1 MLTRTPPRAAKRITT
16 FAVAFA
22 ATLLLFCA
30 SGDVGSAQQ
39 YRRPTARPVN
49 VAVADYTVTTTGGAI
64 VVTDVSGNG
73 DTLIV
78 AEPVS
83 GQIKFVAA
91 GRTFSVD
98 GGAPITGDS
107 GNLTL
112 SGINSITINQG
123 GGNDTL
129 SLQHFTFAF
138 PNLKVNG
145 DAGDDVLNFSGSIG
159 FAMNASLD
167 ANLQDDSASPG
178 TDSAVVASGVQ
189 LITSGTGAFDLR
201 VSKSVIVGGLMQTQ
215 NGDLTIEANRQ
226 VTPTSGLFVGVGVGG
241 GTIQTTGT
249 GNVNIKGTG
258 GAGDFTNNV
267 GVQLTTGALVVTFG
281 SGTISIDGVGGA
293 GAGGATAG
301 NSNAGVDIA
310 NAGTLVN
317 SASGAIQITGQA
329 GTTNDT
335 GSYGVTVDGG
345 KVETSGAGQLTI
357 NGFGGTVTGGSP
369 TFVNSAGVFVVAD
382 DNGDGGTVASTG
394 TGANAGAI
402 IINGTAADGGAG
414 AAQGVRVDTPGTVTS
429 VDGSITFNGTAAA
442 CGNACLGTSIRGAV
456 TATGSGAINV
466 TGTGAAS
473 TGAFPTHGVNV
484 RGGGNVA
491 SNDGDISI
499 TGTGG
504 NGTDNAGFNLAPAG
518 TGTIQTTGTGNVFVN
533 ANTMRIH
540 PVNATV
546 NVGAHA
552 VSLHQKTNGREI
564 NLGSAVDSTANTVEL
579 SDAELDRI
587 NAGTINVG
595 DSNSGTVNVS
605 ANITRAAAT
614 NLNLTSGGD
623 INLLTGSLT
632 SAGGN
637 VSLNPGASGVT
648 LPATSGVDVNAG
660 ASGTLTLASA
670 KQLLINITGTTV
682 DTGYTQLNVAGL
694 VNLNGANLTPIGGH
708 MPSPGQTFVV
718 VNNDGADAITGTFN
732 GLPEGA
738 TIPNFLGSSF
748 SASISYVGGDGNDA
762 VLTVNSPVTAFF
774 SIDDVTHTEGNV
786 GFIIY
791 TFTITKSGT
800 GAASVSLQ
808 TQDGTAEAGS
818 DYSGLTGTAIF
829 AANETTQQI
838 QVDVKGDTTPELDET
853 FNVVLVNTTANAAI
867 TDGTGVGTITNDD
880 ESVSAGQL
888 IISEFRLSGPGAAIV
903 GDGPRDG
910 GPVRDGGPA
919 RGGAALGGVGVVGI
933 EPPVVSALP
942 ADNDEFVELYNNTD
956 HALLV
961 TTTDGSAG
969 WTVVASGGTEL
980 FFVPNGTVIPAR
992 GHYLGMNADG
1002 YSLGAY
1008 ASGDTSWTGVD
1019 VPDNTGLALFRTH
1032 TPANYLMGT
1041 RLDAVGSDAE
1051 ANALYREGTG
1061 YAALAPAD
1069 IALHLEHAF
1078 YRELCSYAGGGVC
1091 ATHGLPKDSGDNAAD
1106 FVFVDTLGTQTAAGR
1121 HLGAPGPE
1129 NLSSHV
1135 ERNTTFG
1142 FLMLDATKSSAVVP
1156 NRERTF
1162 TPGDPAS
1169 APNGVLYLRR
1179 RVQNN
1184 TGAPVVALRFRII
1197 ELTTSPSTP
1206 GTADLRAISGEEDE
1220 SVSGVG
1226 DEATCDGAP
1235 APCTVMVHVTTLEQP
1250 PAQVKGGGR
1259 NSTLAAGTVSFN
1271 TPLADGDSVNLQF
1284 ALGVVQGGAFRIYMN
1299 IEALNQQQV
1308 PQRPLPLPR
1317 LR

>member
-1 MLTRTPPRAAKRITT
+1 MHTRTLPSAAKRTAT
-16 FAVAFA
+16 FTAAFA
-22 ATLLLFCA
+22 AALLLFCA
-30 SGDVGSAQQ
+30 SGDVGSARQS
-39 YRRPTARPVN
+39 RRTTTAGTPAPYDTARGVN
-49 VAVADYTVTTTGGAI
+49 VAVSDYTVTTTGGAI
-64 VVTDVSGNG
+64 VATDVSGNG

-78 AEPVS
+78 AEPAA

-98 GGAPITGDS
+98 GGAPTSGDS
-107 GNLTL
+107 GNVSL
-112 SGINSITINQG
+112 SGIDSVTINQG

-129 SLQHFTFAF
+129 SLQAFTFAL

-145 DAGDDVLNFSGSIG
+145 DAGDDALNFNGSIS
-159 FAMNASLD
+159 FAANASLD

-178 TDSAVVASGVQ
+178 VDSAVVAGGVQ

-215 NGDLTIEANRQ
+215 NGDLTVEANRQ

-249 GNVNIKGTG
+249 GNINLKGTG
-258 GAGDFTNNV
+258 GAGDFAANV
-267 GVQLTTGALVVTFG
+267 GVQLVTGAQVVASG

-301 NSNAGVDIA
+301 NSNVGVDIA
-310 NAGTLVN
+310 NLGTFVN

-345 KVETSGAGQLTI
+345 KVETSGAGTLTI
-357 NGFGGTVTGGSP
+357 TGNGGVVTGGSP
-369 TFVNSAGVFVVAD
+369 RFVNSAGVFVVAD
-382 DNGDGGTVASTG
+382 ENGDGGEVASTG

-402 IINGTAADGGAG
+402 VINGTAADGGAG
-414 AAQGVRVDTPGTVTS
+414 AAQGIRVDAPGTVTS
-429 VDGSITFNGTAAA
+429 VDGNVSFNGTAAA
-442 CGNACLGTSIRGAV
+442 CGNACLGTSIRGEV
-456 TATGSGAINV
+456 TATGAGAISI

-473 TGAFPTHGVNV
+473 TGAFATHGVNV
-484 RGGGNVA
+484 RSGGNVT
-491 SNDGDISI
+491 SEDGDISI

-504 NGTDNAGFNLAPAG
+504 NGADNAGFNLAPTG
-518 TGTIQTTGTGNVFVN
+518 TGALQTTGTGNVSVS
-533 ANTMRIH
+533 ANTIRIH
-540 PVNATV
+540 PVNATIDAGT
-546 NVGAHA
+546 NA
-552 VSLHQKTNGREI
+552 VTLRQKTNGREI
-564 NLGSAVDSTANTVEL
+564 NLGSTVDSTANTVEL

-587 NAGTINVG
+587 DAGTISVG
-595 DSNSGTVNVS
+595 DANSGTVNVS
-605 ANITRAAAT
+605 ANVARAAAT
-614 NLNLTSGGD
+614 NLNITSGAD
-623 INLLTGSLT
+623 INILTGSLT

-637 VSLNPGASGVT
+637 VSLTPGASGVT
-648 LPATSGVDVNAG
+648 LPAVGGVDVNAG
-660 ASGTLTLASA
+660 AGTLTLASA
-670 KQLLINITGTTV
+670 RQLLINITGTTV

-694 VNLNGANLTPIGGH
+694 VNLNGATLVPIGGH
-708 MPSPGQTFVV
+708 TPSPGQTFVV

-732 GLPEGA
+732 GLAEGA

-762 VLTVNSPVTAFF
+762 VLTVNGPVTASF
-774 SIDDVTHTEGNV
+774 SIDDVTHSEGNV
-786 GFIIY
+786 GNIIY
-791 TFTITKSGT
+791 IFTVTKSGT
-800 GAASVSLQ
+800 GAASVSFQ

-829 AANETTQQI
+829 AENETTQQI

-853 FNVVLVNTTANAAI
+853 FNVVLVNTTANATI
-867 TDGTGVGTITNDD
+867 TDGTGVGTIRNGD

-888 IISEFRLSGPGAAIV
+888 IISEFRLSGPGAIV
-903 GDGPRDG
+903 GDLREGG
-910 GPVRDGGPA
+910 GPV
-919 RGGAALGGVGVVGI
+919 LGGVGVGGSV
-933 EPPVVSALP
+933 EPPAVSALP
-942 ADNDEFVELYNNTD
+942 EDNDEFVELYNNTD
-956 HALLV
+956 QSLLV

-980 FFVPNGTVIPAR
+980 FFVPNGTRIPAR
-992 GHYLGMNADG
+992 GHFLGVNADG
-1002 YSLGAY
+1002 YSLNAY
-1008 ASGDTSWTGVD
+1008 APGDATWTGVD

-1032 TPANYLMGT
+1032 ESASYNTTT

-1051 ANALYREGTG
+1051 ADELYREGAG
-1061 YAALAPAD
+1061 YTALAPAD
-1069 IALHLEHAF
+1069 IALHLEHTF
-1078 YRELCSYAGGGVC
+1078 YRELCSYAGGGIC
-1091 ATHGLPKDSGDNAAD
+1091 ATRGLPKDSGVNAAD
-1106 FVFVDTLGTQTAAGR
+1106 FVFVDTLSTQTAAGR

-1129 NLSSHV
+1129 NLSSHAA
-1135 ERNTTFG
+1135 RNTAFG
-1142 FLMLDATKSSAVVP
+1142 FFLLDATKSSAVVP

-1162 TPGDPAS
+1162 TAGDPDS
-1169 APNGVLYLRR
+1169 APNGVLYIRR

-1184 TGAPVVALRFRII
+1184 TGAPVGALRFRVI
-1197 ELTTSPSTP
+1197 ELTTSPNPP

-1220 SVSGVG
+1220 SVSGVS

-1250 PAQVKGGGR
+1250 PAQSKGGGR

-1284 ALGVVQGGAFRIYMN
+1284 ALGVVQGGTFRIYMN
-1299 IEALNQQQV
+1299 IEAVNLV
-1308 PQRPLPLPR
+1308 PAAPPLAPPR
-1317 LR
+1317 RR